1 MNYLPAEKTGVA
13 VIIDV
18 SNVARDEE
26 LPGCCATA
34 CWDRVETVRSA
45 WHDMTESDSGVLLI
59 ADESLAGHLG
69 DHCRQTY
76 QRLRTAQDVLVH
88 DVADP
93 EILRIA
99 EVTDAAVISRD
110 YFKDHRSDFPWIQG
124 NTDRFFVWRAVP
136 SGVRLEPH
144 DMGVATEF
152 TMSRREEEG
161 ELKGGHIDVR
171 SGRNLEAAR
180 HKYRCNTSLCLWHQW
195 NPEVLLSTPAIGRD
209 GVARC
214 PACDQVLDD
223 LGVIDRLVQ
232 IKLRGRNDDTVRIHI
247 SPGTPLIVGRDG
259 DIAGEIAT
267 LLGDEA
273 AKISRHHAALR
284 WDGSNLTV
292 EDLGSTNG
300 TFVEQWSTNDRQYG
314 SPQRLEELSVLR
326 ARDRVRIGSTLTI
339 TRSGRRYHRYEDG
352 TAARGGHD
360 TARTMLP
367 SNGLSDT

>member
-1 MNYLPAEKTGVA
+1 MNHSPADKTQVA

-18 SNVARDEE
+18 SNVARDGE
-26 LPGCCATA
+26 LPGCGATA
-34 CWDRVETVRSA
+34 CWDRVEAVRSA
-45 WHDMTESDSGVLLI
+45 WHEMTESDSGVLLI
-59 ADESLAGHLG
+59 ADASLLHHLG

-88 DVADP
+88 DVADT
-93 EILRIA
+93 EILGIA

-110 YFKDHRSDFPWIQG
+110 YFKDHRSAFPWIQG
-124 NTDRFFVWRAVP
+124 NSDRFFVWSPTP
-136 SGVRLEPH
+136 SGVRLQPH

-161 ELKGGHIDVR
+161 ELKGGGIDVR

-180 HKYRCNTSLCLWHQW
+180 HKYRCNTESCIWHKW
-195 NPEVLLSTPAIGRD
+195 NPDVLLSSPAVDRD

-214 PACDQVLDD
+214 PACDQALDD

-232 IKLRGRNDDTVRIHI
+232 IKLRGRNDQTVRIHI

-259 DIAGEIAT
+259 DMAGEIAT

-284 WDGSNLTV
+284 WDGSNLTI

-300 TFVEQWSTNDRQYG
+300 TFVEPWLADRREYG
-314 SPQRLEELSVLR
+314 APQRIDDVWALR
-326 ARDRVRIGSTLTI
+326 PRDRVRVGSTLSI
-339 TRSGRRYHRYEDG
+339 TRSGRQYHHDDDN
-352 TAARGGHD
+352 AVRGGHD
-360 TARTMLP
+360 TARTVLLSNEP
-367 SNGLSDT
+367 SDQ